1 VADQLPTHADGTGAG
16 VSGSPPDP
24 EVTPRPRRRNFPPAY
39 KAALLAEL
47 DNCVAGEVGAILR
60 REGVYSSSISTW
72 RQQRQDGQL
81 GTAKRGPKAL
91 VPVKSVP
98 ANSEAQQLRRENR
111 RLKRE
116 LETALLAIEIQKKVS
131 QLMEIQR
138 RNDESSLD

>member
-1 VADQLPTHADGTGAG
+1 
-16 VSGSPPDP
+16 
-24 EVTPRPRRRNFPPAY
+24 VTPIPRRRNFSPAY

-47 DNCVAGEVGAILR
+47 DNCPAGEVGAILR

-72 RQQRQDGQL
+72 RQQRRDGQL

-91 VPVKSVP
+91 VPVKPSA

-116 LETALLAIEIQKKVS
+116 LETALLAIDIQKKLA
-131 QLMEIQR
+131 QLMEISR
-138 RNDESSLD
+138 RNDESLAD